1 MFSKIANAVV
11 WTALAIVVV
20 VLVYKNTDWFK
31 PAADKALEDVKAV
44 ISKVPT
50 GSFGKSSAVENLTKA
65 REAFARGD
73 VNGAVSMYS
82 ECIKSNADDTDARG
96 ELGNVYY
103 TTGRMQEA
111 AQTYYDTA
119 KLLLAKNEIDRVE
132 ALLPVIDQI
141 NPALVDDLMPQL
153 HNAIDKQMMANQPQ
167 AEFPQQTPQQA
178 SQPVPQQAPQSAL
191 TRH

>member
-31 PAADKALEDVKAV
+31 PAADKAMEDVKSV

-50 GSFGKSSAVENLTKA
+50 GSFGKSSAADNIAKA
-65 REAFARGD
+65 RDAFARGD
-73 VNGAVSMYS
+73 TNGAVAIYN
-82 ECIKSNADDTDARG
+82 EIIKSDANNTDARG

-103 TTGRMQEA
+103 STGRQQEA
-111 AQTYYDTA
+111 AQAYYDTA
-119 KLLLAKNEIDRVE
+119 KLMIAKNEIDRVE

-141 NPALVDDLMPQL
+141 NPMMVDDLMQQL
-153 HNAIDKQMMANQPQ
+153 HNAIGQQMMANQP
-167 AEFPQQTPQQA
+167 PQQSPQQA
-178 SQPVPQQAPQSAL
+178 PQQAPQSAM
-191 TRH
+191 TRY

>member
-11 WTALAIVVV
+11 WTALAIVVI

-31 PAADKALEDVKAV
+31 PAADRVMDDVKSV
-44 ISKVPT
+44 VSKVPT
-50 GSFGKSSAVENLTKA
+50 GPFGKSSAGENLAKA

-73 VNGAVSMYS
+73 INSAISIYN
-82 ECIKSNADDTDARG
+82 ECIKNNADDTDARG

-111 AQTYYDTA
+111 AQAYYDTA

-141 NPALVDDLMPQL
+141 NPAMVDDLMQQL
-153 HNAIDKQMMANQPQ
+153 HNAIDKQMMANQPRY
-167 AEFPQQTPQQA
+167 EFPQQAQQQA
-178 SQPVPQQAPQSAL
+178 PQQAPQSAL